1 MKELAYIL
9 IMLLFAAQLSSCSD
23 DTPTSGND
31 NKQWQEYTVA
41 IVLPQERGLG
51 EHWQRCLGLFAS
63 NFNSAFHN
71 QQQGV
76 KLKFEYYDELSGD
89 LADVATSL
97 ADRDE
102 VYAVIG
108 GLYSSSAH
116 VLASKICMS
125 GQPLFTLATCGE
137 LVRAYASTGRLW
149 AMTETDIT
157 QSEVLLSKVINYGG
171 KSVALIA
178 KDNDDY
184 GKTFIDWFGFQAKE
198 LGLANKGLFRYN
210 DGDIKA
216 VAIDAMAS
224 GADYVICVPSDIADI
239 VAMLN
244 ARNEHYSIGGKAT
257 RLLFSDTAYGV
268 DVLNLL
274 GSAAEGI
281 EGVAFGA
288 NPESGFDISYK
299 TYFGNDP
306 TTGEAQLYDAAM
318 LIGYTAW
325 YEMLNPEE
333 SFMTSLRKIVSGTG
347 LNMGSWMGEDMRLV
361 VDALSAGSFPT
372 IRGASGAMTFDS
384 KVFTNVLNTTYYNYK
399 VYNGRYIIL
408 DYNTSDGGNRT
419 DATLAG
425 WNWKASQMQE
435 FADSGSLNYP
445 EHKSNKA
452 LLVASSTGWSNYRH
466 QADVLAIYQLL
477 KLYGYDDDS
486 IILIIE
492 DDIANNPSN
501 PNPGVIQVTPGGD
514 NVYRNI
520 IIDYKTSDLCSEDIL
535 NILKGK
541 TTYRT
546 PTVLESTENDNIF
559 IFWSGHGTP
568 GAMCYSDE
576 QYALSGSN
584 LSAALHQMAEEKHY
598 RKLLMMVEAC
608 FSGGVLEQCV
618 GIPGML
624 FITAANGD
632 ETSKADIFNEQ
643 LKVWMSNRFTSTFIE
658 QITADR
664 VIAMRDLYYRLFINT
679 VGSHV
684 MVYNDDNY
692 GNLYQ
697 ASMTEFINFKQKLSA
712 KVKKTL

>member
-41 IVLPQERGLG
+41 VVLPQERGLG

-125 GQPLFTLATCGE
+125 GKPLFTLATCGE

-198 LGLANKGLFRYN
+198 LGLANKGLFRYT

-435 FADSGSLNYP
+435 FADSGSFSYP
-445 EHKSNKA
+445 EYKGNKA

-514 NVYRNI
+514 NVYRDVK
-520 IIDYKTSDLCSEDIL
+520 IDYLTSDLDSEDIL

-541 TTYRT
+541 NTYRT
-546 PTVLESTENDNIF
+546 PTVIESTENDNIF

-584 LSAALHQMAEEKHY
+584 LSAALRQMAEEKRY
-598 RKLLMMVEAC
+598 RKLLMIVEAC
-608 FSGGVLEQCV
+608 FSGVVLEQCV

-697 ASMTEFINFKQKLSA
+697 ASMSEFINFKQKLSA